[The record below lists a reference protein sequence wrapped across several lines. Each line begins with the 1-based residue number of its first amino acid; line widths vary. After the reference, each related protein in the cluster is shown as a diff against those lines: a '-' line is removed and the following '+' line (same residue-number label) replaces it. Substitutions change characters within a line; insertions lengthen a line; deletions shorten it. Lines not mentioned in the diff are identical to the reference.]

1 MPCCC
6 QTNLQAAFVLGIIG
20 IVLGCISFV
29 FGNYAGGI
37 GIVASIC
44 LVVGAK
50 APNPTAILVGIVLAC
65 IQCVGMIINAIFLI
79 VAGTV
84 IATST
89 G

>member
-1 MPCCC
+1 MPCC

-29 FGNYAGGI
+29 FENYAGGI

-50 APNPTAILVGIVLAC
+50 APNPTALLVGIVLAC
-65 IQCVGMIINAIFLI
+65 IQCVGMIINAILLI